1 MKNSELFRS
10 IDQDG
15 MMDINGGGFAYD
27 VGRVIRFVILSA
39 TPILGMEAAI
49 ADWQLNKEIS
59 DIING

>member
-1 MKNSELFRS
+1 MKNAEIFRS
-10 IDQDG
+10 IDPDS

-39 TPILGMEAAI
+39 TPILGMQAAI
-49 ADWQLNKEIS
+49 SDWQLNKEIS